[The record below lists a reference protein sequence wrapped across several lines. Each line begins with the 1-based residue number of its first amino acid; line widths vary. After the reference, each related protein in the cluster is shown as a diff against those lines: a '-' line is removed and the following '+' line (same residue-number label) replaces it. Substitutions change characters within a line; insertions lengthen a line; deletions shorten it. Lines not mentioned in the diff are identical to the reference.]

1 MKGCFSKII
10 VFIVIIFVLYK
21 VACFILID
29 LRLEDADE
37 DFMSG
42 IWVGKTAISE
52 KVGDYQ
58 MVTVYSIALSFDSN
72 NKSGYSI
79 FIYDSDANIPHNW
92 FVKSWANNIL
102 NALNRT
108 MNKNAYTYEIR
119 KGRLILNI
127 DGKEYKSKEKV
138 KKTGIFFIKNL
149 YLNLD
154 NGEKIKFKGN
164 FIKVIDKD
172 GKKLNYGNNI
182 LWRKMEKW
190 ILNGVDLSQ
199 E

>member
-1 MKGCFSKII
+1 
-10 VFIVIIFVLYK
+10 
-21 VACFILID
+21 
-29 LRLEDADE
+29 
-37 DFMSG
+37 
-42 IWVGKTAISE
+42 
-52 KVGDYQ
+52 
-58 MVTVYSIALSFDSN
+58 
-72 NKSGYSI
+72 
-79 FIYDSDANIPHNW
+79 
-92 FVKSWANNIL
+92 
-102 NALNRT
+102 